1 MKLTFV
7 GRVADVMQGST
18 GTLADGGS
26 GSQRP

>member
-7 GRVADVMQGST
+7 GHVADVMQGST

-26 GSQRP
+26 GSKRP